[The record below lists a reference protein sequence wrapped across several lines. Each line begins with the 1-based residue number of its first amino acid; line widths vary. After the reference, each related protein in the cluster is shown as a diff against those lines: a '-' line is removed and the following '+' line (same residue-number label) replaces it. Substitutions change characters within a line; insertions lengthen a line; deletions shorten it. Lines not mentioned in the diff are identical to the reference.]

1 MRLVLRSSWP
11 ILLIRKCEMQKLVS
25 SVSIPVVFRFWRVR
39 VLIASALFKGVML
52 INLLLVSFLHFFCEE

>member
-25 SVSIPVVFRFWRVR
+25 SVSIPVVFLLWSVR
-39 VLIASALFKGVML
+39 ALIASTLFKGVML
-52 INLLLVSFLHFFCEE
+52 INSLLVSFLRFFYEE